1 MSAKS
6 HPYNSAEAV
15 STAAFEIQ
23 DISLESPWRWIRLG
37 WQSMWKSPAVSLSY
51 GLMFALVSAGLAWG
65 MFQIEAS
72 SILPAF
78 AAGFMLVGPILAM
91 GLYETSR
98 RLEAGQRPT
107 FGAALRALLG
117 SSNQVRFAGV
127 MLMFILLVWMRVAT
141 LIFALFFGME
151 YPPLADF
158 ITSLLFTPAGLGMLI
173 AGTAIGAVFAFIVF
187 AISAVSIPLLMV
199 HDVDAVT
206 AAATSVKAVLRNP
219 ASLILWGWI
228 ITVIMIAGIL
238 TAFVGMILAFPLVG
252 HATWHAYKDLVK
264 KVD

>member
-6 HPYNSAEAV
+6 SSYKHPEAV
-15 STAAFEIQ
+15 STSAFEIR
-23 DISLESPWRWIRLG
+23 DISLEAPWRWIRLG
-37 WQSMWKSPAVSLSY
+37 WQGMWKSPAVSLSY
-51 GLMFALVSAGLAWG
+51 GLMFAIVSAGLAWG

-72 SILPAF
+72 SVLPAL

-98 RLEAGQRPT
+98 RLETGERPS

-127 MLMFILLVWMRVAT
+127 MLMFILLVWMRIAT
-141 LIFALFFGME
+141 LMFALFFGME
-151 YPPLADF
+151 YPTLTDF
-158 ITSLLFTPAGLGMLI
+158 ISTLLFTPAGIGMLVV
-173 AGTAIGAVFAFIVF
+173 GTVVGAFFAFVVF

-199 HDVDAVT
+199 HDMDAVT

-219 ASLILWGWI
+219 AALILWGWI

-238 TAFVGMILAFPLVG
+238 TAFVGLILAFPLVG

-264 KVD
+264 KAA

>member
-1 MSAKS
+1 
-6 HPYNSAEAV
+6 
-15 STAAFEIQ
+15 
-23 DISLESPWRWIRLG
+23 
-37 WQSMWKSPAVSLSY
+37 
-51 GLMFALVSAGLAWG
+51 
-65 MFQIEAS
+65 
-72 SILPAF
+72 
-78 AAGFMLVGPILAM
+78 
-91 GLYETSR
+91 
-98 RLEAGQRPT
+98 
-107 FGAALRALLG
+107 
-117 SSNQVRFAGV
+117 
-127 MLMFILLVWMRVAT
+127 MFILLVWMRVAT

-151 YPPLADF
+151 YPSLADF
-158 ITSLLFTPAGLGMLI
+158 ITTLLFTPAGLGMLI